1 MNTYFAKDLNL
12 KLPKRANPPQVYE
25 DRILAQCKENG
36 GYEFLGFIGDW
47 KGNETK
53 IMIRCDKG
61 HEYEAHQSNFYHHK
75 KKCAACVG
83 GVRKSADDAMVEI
96 KDTLDKRGY
105 TLLEVIGGVYRN
117 TKTRFKVQCDHG
129 HTYDTT
135 FSSIV
140 YKKVGCK
147 FCANNIRKS
156 NERIITEIEERNP
169 DYQFIEFVGGDFKNA
184 RTKIRIKCNHGHVYE
199 TNYTKI
205 RYGCRCPKCD
215 GRGRGKGKD
224 INDIRRDIDSLNT
237 GYKFHGFDGEYKNL
251 QVKMIMEC
259 TKGHVYKVRYSKFMA
274 GQRCPTCAPTGYD
287 PDKTGFVYVQKLYKD
302 GEYVGIKFGITNN
315 DPKLRMDKQSSK
327 SCLTHELYYCKE
339 YRDGK
344 AAYNKEAE
352 IKRTFKKFTR
362 HISKEDMP
370 DGWTETLPPEYL
382 DRVLDMIGVNFDGI
396 I

>member
-1 MNTYFAKDLNL
+1 MNTYFAKDVNL

-96 KDTLDKRGY
+96 KDNLDKRGY
-105 TLLEVIGGVYRN
+105 TLLEVIGGVYKN

-135 FSSIV
+135 FSCIV

-147 FCANNIRKS
+147 FCANNIKKT
-156 NERIITEIEERNP
+156 NDEMQEEIENLNSGHK
-169 DYQFIEFVGGDFKNA
+169 FIEFVGGKFENA
-184 RTKIRIKCNHGHVYE
+184 RTKMLMECPNGHRY
-199 TNYTKI
+199 KI
-205 RYGCRCPKCD
+205 GVINFKTGQRCYRCV
-215 GRGRGKGKD
+215 GKGRTIDDVK
-224 INDIRRDIDSLNT
+224 NDIDSLNT

-259 TKGHVYKVRYSKFMA
+259 PKGHMYKVLFSKFMT
-274 GQRCPTCAPTGYD
+274 GRRCPTCSVTGYD
-287 PDKTGFVYVQKLYKD
+287 PDKNGFVYVQKLYKG

-315 DPKLRMDKQSSK
+315 DPKLRMDKQNSK

-344 AAYNKEAE
+344 AAYDKEAE

>member
-1 MNTYFAKDLNL
+1 MNTYFAKDVNL

-135 FSSIV
+135 FSCIV

-147 FCANNIRKS
+147 FCANNIKKT
-156 NERIITEIEERNP
+156 NDEMQEEIENLNSGHK
-169 DYQFIEFVGGDFKNA
+169 FIEFVGGKFENA
-184 RTKIRIKCNHGHVYE
+184 RTKMLMECPNGHRY
-199 TNYTKI
+199 KI
-205 RYGCRCPKCD
+205 GVINFKKGQRCYRCV
-215 GRGRGKGKD
+215 GKGRTIEDVK
-224 INDIRRDIDSLNT
+224 NDIDSLNT

-251 QVKMIMEC
+251 LN
-259 TKGHVYKVRYSKFMA
+259 
-274 GQRCPTCAPTGYD
+274 
-287 PDKTGFVYVQKLYKD
+287 KTLY
-302 GEYVGIKFGITNN
+302 T
-315 DPKLRMDKQSSK
+315 
-327 SCLTHELYYCKE
+327 
-339 YRDGK
+339 
-344 AAYNKEAE
+344 
-352 IKRTFKKFTR
+352 
-362 HISKEDMP
+362 
-370 DGWTETLPPEYL
+370 
-382 DRVLDMIGVNFDGI
+382 
-396 I
+396 